1 MEITSASLFIAISL
15 VVFGISYYYFTTRY
29 KERMTLIEKG
39 LPPDYFKGNTNYLLF
54 ILLLGIVSIGIALGV
69 ITGTFLRSLEISGI
83 KDFVLPAAILLFLG
97 LSLLVSYFVL
107 RKILEKNR
115 PL

>member
-29 KERMTLIEKG
+29 KERMTIIERG
-39 LPPDYFKGNTNYLLF
+39 LPPDYFKESTNYLLF

-69 ITGTFLRSLEISGI
+69 VTGSFLRSLEIGGI
-83 KDFVLPAAILLFLG
+83 KDFVLPAAVLFFLG
-97 LSLLVSYFVL
+97 LSLLISYFVL
-107 RKILEKNR
+107 RRMVRKK
-115 PL
+115 